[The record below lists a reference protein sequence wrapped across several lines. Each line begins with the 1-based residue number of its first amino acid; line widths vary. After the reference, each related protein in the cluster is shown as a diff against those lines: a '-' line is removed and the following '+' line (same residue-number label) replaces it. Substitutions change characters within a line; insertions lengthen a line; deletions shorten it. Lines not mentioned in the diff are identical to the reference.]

1 MDKAAIAQVRRFNRV
16 VTQRVGALDDR
27 FLSRDRPLGE
37 ARLLWEVGPEGV
49 DLRTLRARLDLD
61 AGYLSRLLQSLKNA
75 GLVQIAPK
83 PSDRRVRIARLT
95 RAGLAERAEL
105 DRRSDKLAAALLA
118 PLGDGQRTRLIAAMA
133 EVERL
138 LTAALVEVAVV
149 DPADPDARACM
160 AAYFRELD
168 QRFATGFNPSR
179 TIAAL
184 DDELRLPA
192 GVLLVARLRGEAV
205 GCSALK
211 LHRRAPAEIKRMW
224 VAASARGLGIGRR
237 LLAEL
242 ERRAADHGARMVRL
256 ETNRSLT
263 EAIAMYRAAGFVE
276 VPAFNDEPYAHHWFE
291 KSLAPTSARPRV
303 GRRSA
308 S

>member
-27 FLSRDRPLGE
+27 FLSRDRSLGE

-49 DLRTLRARLDLD
+49 ELRTLRARLDLD
-61 AGYLSRLLQSLKNA
+61 AGYLSRLLQSLKDA

-105 DRRSDKLAAALLA
+105 DRRSDRLAAALLA

-138 LTAALVEVAVV
+138 LTAALVEVSVV
-149 DPADPDARACM
+149 DPADPDARACI

-168 QRFATGFNPSR
+168 RRFATGFHPGR
-179 TIAAL
+179 TITAL

-192 GVLLVARLRGEAV
+192 GLLLVARLRGEAV

-256 ETNRSLT
+256 ETNRSLV
-263 EAIAMYRAAGFVE
+263 EAIAMYRSAGFVE

-291 KSLAPTSARPRV
+291 KSLAPTAAQRRARR
-303 GRRSA
+303 GSA